1 MKIVYSK
8 ESYEQLQNIKKFISL
23 DNKKTAI
30 QYLSK
35 IKNKIEI
42 LVTYP
47 YIGKIN
53 ATMNMHHIRDYV
65 VLGYKVIYKIN
76 KENITIL
83 AIYKYID
90 FNERDIFHDDES

>member
-1 MKIVYSK
+1 MKIIYSK

-42 LVTYP
+42 LVIYP

-53 ATMNMHHIRDYV
+53 VTMNMHHIRDYV

-90 FNERDIFHDDES
+90 FNEREISHDDES

>member
-1 MKIVYSK
+1 MKIIYSK

-42 LVTYP
+42 LVIYP

-53 ATMNMHHIRDYV
+53 VIMNMHHIRDYV

-90 FNERDIFHDDES
+90 FNEREISHDDES